1 MALARSL
8 GRRQAAARGKD
19 VARIPA
25 EIYERVIDR
34 YSQDVMHRLLALL
47 ELRDKARA
55 NGLDIKNRLI
65 DWHEQNVRDEWE
77 KSK

>member
-1 MALARSL
+1 
-8 GRRQAAARGKD
+8 
-19 VARIPA
+19 
-25 EIYERVIDR
+25 
-34 YSQDVMHRLLALL
+34 MHRLLALL